1 MNPDVTAL
9 LVKWRGG
16 DSAALDA
23 LIPIVYADLRRI
35 ARARLRG
42 EPAGHPLQTTA
53 LVHEVY
59 LRLVDVDRLTFENRA
74 HFFALAARLMR
85 QILVDYARR
94 QRSVKRG
101 GGETMVTLA
110 DVLPAA
116 SSNLVDIIA
125 LDAAL
130 EGLARVEERLS
141 RVVELKFFAGL
152 TIDET
157 AVALGVSPVTIER
170 DWAFAKAW
178 LYQRLS
184 S

>member
-1 MNPDVTAL
+1 
-9 LVKWRGG
+9 
-16 DSAALDA
+16 
-23 LIPIVYADLRRI
+23 
-35 ARARLRG
+35 
-42 EPAGHPLQTTA
+42 
-53 LVHEVY
+53 
-59 LRLVDVDRLTFENRA
+59 
-74 HFFALAARLMR
+74 
-85 QILVDYARR
+85 
-94 QRSVKRG
+94 
-101 GGETMVTLA
+101 MVTLA

-157 AVALGVSPVTIER
+157 AVALDVSPVTIER